1 MISKFEKQQDDLPED
16 EIRNY
21 DIATLTRFY
30 NMFFGAGIGGLLIML
45 CLVIY
50 IMKKKHHRSNP
61 MGIIIH
67 LLFT

>member
-1 MISKFEKQQDDLPED
+1 MISSFEKQQGDIPEG
-16 EIRNY
+16 EVRNY
-21 DIATLTRFY
+21 DIASLTRFY
-30 NMFFGAGIGGLLIML
+30 NMFFGAGTGGLLIML
-45 CLVIY
+45 GLVIY